1 MKKIILGACL
11 ALSTALPLSSMAQSA
26 AYPNQPVKMLIGF
39 AAGGPTD
46 VIGRLLAQH
55 MTTDLGQ
62 SVVVENRTGANSLIA
77 TREVAKAKPDGYTV
91 LFASLSHNVNK
102 LLLGDKAE
110 YDPLKS
116 FAPISLVADLPLV
129 IVTAYDSP
137 FKNLQDLL
145 NKAKSAPDALSYGS
159 AGNGGSAHLAGA
171 MMGTMANVKMTHVPF
186 RGNAPALTEVMSGRV
201 SFMFYPM
208 VGIAGHVESKRIRVL
223 AVGSS
228 QPMPEFPGVPT
239 MNASGF
245 PGFEQTAP
253 WIGMLAPAGTPQAIV
268 DKLNASIKKAMANPE
283 VIKRMKDL
291 GAQPV
296 GDTPAEFRQFLVKD
310 MERWDRVIKASGIK
324 AD

>member
-1 MKKIILGACL
+1 
-11 ALSTALPLSSMAQSA
+11 
-26 AYPNQPVKMLIGF
+26 
-39 AAGGPTD
+39 
-46 VIGRLLAQH
+46 
-55 MTTDLGQ
+55 
-62 SVVVENRTGANSLIA
+62 
-77 TREVAKAKPDGYTV
+77 
-91 LFASLSHNVNK
+91 
-102 LLLGDKAE
+102 
-110 YDPLKS
+110 
-116 FAPISLVADLPLV
+116 
-129 IVTAYDSP
+129 
-137 FKNLQDLL
+137 
-145 NKAKSAPDALSYGS
+145 
-159 AGNGGSAHLAGA
+159 
-171 MMGTMANVKMTHVPF
+171 
-186 RGNAPALTEVMSGRV
+186 
-201 SFMFYPM
+201 M

-253 WIGMLAPAGTPQAIV
+253 WIGMLAPAGTPQPIV

-296 GDTPAEFRQFLVKD
+296 GDTPAEFSQFLVKD